1 MAALRRLRLFI
12 VSTVLQCGPKY
23 MASDTVSLLISVE
36 FHLIHTLRL
45 CFLPN
50 FIKVRHLVT
59 QQSVTVNLLCRFT
72 HYCSAEKKGTA
83 ISIIVVH

>member
-23 MASDTVSLLISVE
+23 IASDTVSLCLYSLLISVE
-36 FHLIHTLRL
+36 FHLIHTLI
-45 CFLPN
+45 FLPN

-59 QQSVTVNLLCRFT
+59 QQSVHITVNLLCRLT
-72 HYCSAEKKGTA
+72 HYCSAGKKGRR
-83 ISIIVVH
+83 